1 MTHKILVT
9 GAGGFIGRHVTEI
22 LGKLGYYV
30 MAMTRKQ
37 HAEWT
42 SLKNVNT
49 CSVSLLDKEGLE
61 SLIMSFKPDIV
72 IHLAAIASPTHND
85 IMEIF
90 QTNVKG
96 SENLL
101 EGLRKHCPAGTRVVL
116 TSTAGVYG
124 NVPLKN
130 IPETTPYS
138 PMNYYGLSKV
148 TMELLAKRYVE
159 FDIRILR
166 PFNIIG
172 VGQKENFLIPKL
184 VRAFASRQPILK
196 VGNLETVRDYTDVL
210 FGSQVF
216 VQMALRDDCSD
227 KILNLCS
234 GHGTAG
240 VQIVEYLRQITG
252 YSPEI
257 VVDKSFIRRGEIMR
271 LVGDSSRL
279 KTFMT
284 NGTNPLEV
292 KEILAQMVTDFERQT
307 A

>member
-1 MTHKILVT
+1 MKRKILVT
-9 GAGGFIGRHVTEI
+9 GASGFIGQHVTEM
-22 LGKLGYYV
+22 LGSMGHEV
-30 MAMTRKQ
+30 MAMTRRDVP
-37 HAEWT
+37 AWDRLE
-42 SLKNVNT
+42 NVRT
-49 CSVSLLDKEGLE
+49 CRLSLLDREGMDG
-61 SLIMSFKPDIV
+61 LIAAFVPDIV

-96 SENLL
+96 AENLL
-101 EGLRKHCPAGTRVVL
+101 EGLRRHCPAGTRVVL

-124 NVPLKN
+124 NVPLSN

-148 TMELLAKRYVE
+148 TMELLARRYGE

-172 VGQKENFLIPKL
+172 AGQKENFLIPKL
-184 VRAFASRQPILK
+184 VRAFVSRLPVLK
-196 VGNLETVRDYTDVL
+196 VGNLETVRDYTDVR

-216 VQMALRDDCSD
+216 VQMALRDVCSD

-234 GHGTAG
+234 GHGTSG
-240 VQIVEYLRQITG
+240 EQIVEYLRQITG

-257 VVDKSFIRRGEIMR
+257 TVDKSFIRRGEIMR
-271 LVGDSSRL
+271 LVGDNSRL
-279 KTFMT
+279 KAFMQD
-284 NGTNPLEV
+284 GIKPLHV
-292 KEILAQMVTDFERQT
+292 KDILAEMVTALEQQT

>member
-22 LGKLGYYV
+22 LGKLGHDV
-30 MAMTRKQ
+30 MAMTRREF
-37 HAEWT
+37 AEWA
-42 SLKNVNT
+42 SLKNVRPF
-49 CSVSLLDKEGLE
+49 SVSLLDKEGLE
-61 SLIMSFKPDIV
+61 NIIHTFLPDIV

-124 NVPLKN
+124 NAPLKN
-130 IPETTPYS
+130 IPENTPYS

-148 TMELLAKRYVE
+148 TMELLAKRYGE

-184 VRAFASRQPILK
+184 VRAFASRQPVLK

-210 FGSQVF
+210 FGSEVF
-216 VQMALRDDCSD
+216 VQMALRDDCAD

-234 GHGTAG
+234 GYGTAG
-240 VQIVEYLRQITG
+240 GQIVEYLRQITG

-257 VVDKSFIRRGEIMR
+257 VVDKSFIRRGGIMR

-279 KTFMT
+279 KAFMN
-284 NGTNPLEV
+284 NGSKPLKV
-292 KEILAQMVTDFERQT
+292 KDILAQMVTAFERQT